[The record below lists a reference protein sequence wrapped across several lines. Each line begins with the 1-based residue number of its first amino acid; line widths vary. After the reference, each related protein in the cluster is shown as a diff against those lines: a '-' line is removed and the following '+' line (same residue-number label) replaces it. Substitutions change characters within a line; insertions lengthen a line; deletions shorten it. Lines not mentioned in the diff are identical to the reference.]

1 MTDIRVYD
9 ISYEVVG
16 RPQVRV
22 TGGMVWTAPNI
33 TFGDLT
39 QYHLWIGDRP
49 LEPDE
54 AVNGFRTFLVNH
66 SSFSIN
72 QDFPLQSGSA
82 DVFIQVC
89 IQVYTT
95 PRGLV
100 IGFRSLWLWGVVF

>member
-1 MTDIRVYD
+1 MHNIVSNWTTPIPINVSIFEPPPPDVMTDIRVYD

-39 QYHLWIGDRP
+39 QYHLWIGNRP

-54 AVNGFRTFLVNH
+54 AVNGFRTFLV
-66 SSFSIN
+66 SRCMY
-72 QDFPLQSGSA
+72 QCTA
-82 DVFIQVC
+82 
-89 IQVYTT
+89 
-95 PRGLV
+95 
-100 IGFRSLWLWGVVF
+100 